1 MKRIGVI
8 FGSVGCLLLMASE
21 AAISQVSQRGGN
33 SQARL
38 SGSCYSIAEKQT
50 NALSVG
56 DVRVRKGGQIKV
68 DGVRQAIFV
77 DAGGVADVSGSG
89 STIYVMK
96 GGKAT
101 VGGERN
107 QVVAELGASVFFLGR
122 PLMTVVETID
132 LQVHKNGSDCQ

>member
-1 MKRIGVI
+1 MKRRFMITRAI
-8 FGSVGCLLLMASE
+8 GCLLLVAAGE
-21 AAISQVSQRGGN
+21 AVSQVSHRGGN

-38 SGSCYSIAEKQT
+38 SGSCHSIADRQPS
-50 NALSVG
+50 ALSVG

-77 DAGGVADVSGSG
+77 DAGGIADVVGAG
-89 STIYVMK
+89 ATIYVLK

-107 QVVAELGASVFFLGR
+107 QVVAEQGASVFFLGR

-132 LQVHKNGSDCQ
+132 LQVHKNGLDCQ

>member
-1 MKRIGVI
+1 MKRVDVIIGW
-8 FGSVGCLLLMASE
+8 VGCLLLVAAHDAS
-21 AAISQVSQRGGN
+21 SQVSHRGGN

-38 SGSCYSIAEKQT
+38 SGSCYSIASNQPS
-50 NALSVG
+50 ALSVG

-77 DAGGVADVSGSG
+77 DAGGIADVSGSG
-89 STIYVMK
+89 ATIYVVK

-107 QVVAELGASVFFLGR
+107 QVVAEQGASVFFLGR

>member
-1 MKRIGVI
+1 MKRRFVMIGSI
-8 FGSVGCLLLMASE
+8 GWLLLV
-21 AAISQVSQRGGN
+21 AADNAASQVSHRGGN

-38 SGSCYSIAEKQT
+38 SGSCYSIADRQT
-50 NALSVG
+50 SALSVG

-89 STIYVMK
+89 ATIYVVK

-107 QVVAELGASVFFLGR
+107 QVVAEQGASVFFLGR

-132 LQVHKNGSDCQ
+132 LQVHRNGSDCQ

>member
-1 MKRIGVI
+1 MKRSSVIIGA
-8 FGSVGCLLLMASE
+8 VGCLVLLALD
-21 AAISQVSQRGGN
+21 AAIPQVSHRGGN

-38 SGSCYSIAEKQT
+38 SGSCYSVADRQIT
-50 NALSVG
+50 TLSVG
-56 DVRVRKGGQIKV
+56 DVRVRNGGQIRV

-77 DAGGVADVSGSG
+77 DAGGVADVLGSG
-89 STIYVMK
+89 ATIYVAK

>member
-1 MKRIGVI
+1 MKRSFMI
-8 FGSVGCLLLMASE
+8 FGSIGCLLLTVADY
-21 AAISQVSQRGGN
+21 AVSQVSHRGGN

-38 SGSCYSIAEKQT
+38 SGSCYSIASNHH

-89 STIYVMK
+89 ATIYVVK

>member
-1 MKRIGVI
+1 MKHMVVI
-8 FGSVGCLLLMASE
+8 VGWVGSLLLV
-21 AAISQVSQRGGN
+21 AAQVATSQVSQRGGN

-38 SGSCYSIAEKQT
+38 SGSCYSIADKQT

-89 STIYVMK
+89 ATIYVLK

-132 LQVHKNGSDCQ
+132 LQVHKNGAECQ

>member
-1 MKRIGVI
+1 MKRRLMI
-8 FGSVGCLLLMASE
+8 FGSIGCLLLMAADS
-21 AAISQVSQRGGN
+21 AVSQVSHRGGN

-38 SGSCYSIAEKQT
+38 SGSCYSITDRQPNT
-50 NALSVG
+50 LSVG

-89 STIYVMK
+89 ATIYVVK

-107 QVVAELGASVFFLGR
+107 QVVAEQGASIFFLGR

-132 LQVHKNGSDCQ
+132 LQVHKNGLDCQ

>member
-1 MKRIGVI
+1 MKRSSVIIGA
-8 FGSVGCLLLMASE
+8 VGCLVLMAFD
-21 AAISQVSQRGGN
+21 AAIPQVSHRGGN

-38 SGSCYSIAEKQT
+38 SGSCYSVADRQIT
-50 NALSVG
+50 TLSVG
-56 DVRVRKGGQIKV
+56 DVRVRNGGQIRV

-77 DAGGVADVSGSG
+77 DAGGVADVLGSG
-89 STIYVMK
+89 ATIYVAK

>member
-1 MKRIGVI
+1 MKPGFVI
-8 FGSVGCLLLMASE
+8 IGSVVCLLMTALGSAN
-21 AAISQVSQRGGN
+21 SQVSHRGGN

-38 SGSCYSIAEKQT
+38 SGSCYSIADRQP

-77 DAGGVADVSGSG
+77 DAGGVADVVGAG
-89 STIYVMK
+89 ATIYVMK

-107 QVVAELGASVFFLGR
+107 QVVAEQGASVFFLGR

-132 LQVHKNGSDCQ
+132 LQVHKNGADCQ

>member
-1 MKRIGVI
+1 MKRNFVI
-8 FGSVGCLLLMASE
+8 VGTFGCLLLV
-21 AAISQVSQRGGN
+21 AADHAVSQVSHRGGN

-38 SGSCYSIAEKQT
+38 SGSCYSIASSQS

-68 DGVRQAIFV
+68 DGVRQAIFI

-89 STIYVMK
+89 ATIYVMK

-107 QVVAELGASVFFLGR
+107 QVVAEQGASVFFLGR

-132 LQVHKNGSDCQ
+132 LQVHKNGSDCP

>member
-1 MKRIGVI
+1 MKRRFMIIGSI
-8 FGSVGCLLLMASE
+8 GCLLLI
-21 AAISQVSQRGGN
+21 AANSAVSQVSHRGGN

-38 SGSCYSIAEKQT
+38 SGSCYSIADRQP

-68 DGVRQAIFV
+68 DGVRQAIFI

-89 STIYVMK
+89 ATIYVMK